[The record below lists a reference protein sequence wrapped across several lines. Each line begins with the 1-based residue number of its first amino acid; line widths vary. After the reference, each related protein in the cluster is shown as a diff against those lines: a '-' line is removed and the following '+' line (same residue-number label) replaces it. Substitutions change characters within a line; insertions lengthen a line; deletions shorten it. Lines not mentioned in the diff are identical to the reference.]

1 MRTAGPGS
9 LAEFRGGAGAL
20 TALALAFA
28 LGATA
33 RAGPDDGPRLVTPAE
48 AAARL
53 RTPGGDRY
61 GPDAVDWSTVPP
73 WQQTTFFDV
82 RVQGRVFIY
91 VVDCS
96 GSMID
101 GARLAR
107 AKAEVRRSVIRLQH
121 PQRFKVIF
129 YNTQPVP
136 MPGDGLRSA
145 DLASKD
151 KLLRWLDIIEP
162 DGETDPR
169 GAMSLAIGMKPDAIF
184 LLSDG
189 EFPEGTVEAIAGRN
203 RSKIPIHCVDLAG
216 GAAGDDL
223 ARIARDSGGRYAS
236 RP

>member
-1 MRTAGPGS
+1 MARSTGLRGRARLAGLLLI
-9 LAEFRGGAGAL
+9 LAASSAPAGE
-20 TALALAFA
+20 
-28 LGATA
+28 
-33 RAGPDDGPRLVTPAE
+33 PDDGPTLVKPAE
-48 AAARL
+48 AGARL

-129 YNTQPVP
+129 YHTRPVP

-162 DGETDPR
+162 NGETDPR

-189 EFPEGTVEAIAGRN
+189 EFPEGTPEAIAERN